1 MKKYLIGVILLVLV
15 AGGAYYWG
23 LNKKENN
30 INQESAVT
38 QEQEVVI
45 PVSENRVNN
54 SGWKKYSDNSIEFE
68 YPDNIISLMKSGDK
82 VSLNHF
88 LNYRHNDFCDMKGTG
103 TVLEKFTDFNVS
115 FRIISKDIKG
125 ALDETQEWLAK
136 DYFANGTF
144 KLSPGFVD
152 SFMAGTLKGH
162 QITSGTEGCGNY
174 TYYFSIS
181 STKTLVVV
189 RTFVPELNSINAD
202 NKTYLNL
209 PGVIIPDKE
218 RELFT
223 KILSSL
229 KVK

>member
-68 YPDNIISLMKSGDK
+68 YPDNIISVMKSGDK

-152 SFMAGTLKGH
+152 SFMAG
-162 QITSGTEGCGNY
+162 Y